1 MKKRIISFI
10 TAFSMAAMAHI
21 PLPAL
26 AADTAE
32 PAAPEVAL
40 AEAYGELEYA
50 VNDNG
55 TVTITDY
62 YGGATNVDIP
72 AEIDGK
78 PVTTIGN
85 WAFNGCDSLTH
96 INIPDSV
103 TSIGYDAFA
112 YCGSLAAISI
122 PDSVTSIGDH
132 AFANCYSLT
141 NISIP
146 DSVTSIGDS
155 VFSYCENLT
164 DINIPDSVTSIGNDA
179 FYNTA
184 LYNDESN
191 WADGVLYIDNH
202 LIEAKGNIE
211 RCDIKPG
218 CLLIADYAFAY
229 CYSLT
234 NISIPDSVTSI
245 GYLAFGDCDS
255 LTNISLPA
263 GVTSIGDRVFENCT
277 SLTGISIPVGVTSI
291 GDYAFESC
299 TSLTNISIPDSVTS
313 IGDYAFNGCDSLT
326 HINIPDSVT
335 SIGDNAFLYC
345 GSLTSISLPDSITS
359 IGCRVFNGTALYND
373 ESNWTDGV
381 LYIDNHLIKARN
393 DIERCDIKQGCLLI
407 AGGAFNSCG
416 SLTGISIPD
425 SVISIGDSAFQS
437 CDSLTGISIPDSVIS
452 IGNSAFQSCDSLTGI
467 SIPDSVISIGNIAFR
482 SCDSLTGISI
492 PDSVTT
498 IGYGAFYGCS
508 NLTGINIPDS
518 VTSIGYRAFA
528 DCGRL
533 NITAADG
540 NTVYSS
546 KDGVLFNK
554 DGTELIAYAKDSI
567 QPEYDIP
574 DGVTNIGDSAFELC
588 RGLTIIGIPAGVTSI
603 GEGAFN
609 DCASL
614 TDVYYGGTEE
624 EWNAI
629 GIGRFNSDLRSA
641 TIHYNSKMPAGTS
654 GNTNSTSRNAPII
667 TSAAIDGSDAFTTA
681 LTVDKGSS
689 QSYSVSGTV
698 DNNGCSDVHLY
709 ITQGS
714 SFAVEVPAEGVQ
726 IKLGEVFSPGKPVY
740 MLAVDRA
747 SGKST
752 SAKTALRIVGDSMAE
767 GGLSAGAVDIV
778 DDFGVTIPEEV
789 PVLGGQEFGLSL
801 GSISCEV
808 ETDGNQ
814 FKVAVGTDYFD
825 ANKGSDGKWKKES
838 WEGFKQGFKSAK
850 DKIATNSGRYDAMS
864 QLTKKFGGKVSSM
877 ELNKGVGAD
886 ASVCGYIEGYAD
898 GSGLHPTEG
907 GILLSAEISYTYQ
920 GMTVVVVVPVY
931 YEIGA
936 GGEVKFVGGVKDLV
950 PGGGLQGA
958 WTGSITPAVF
968 FEIGGGVGVPL
979 IFTLGATGKVK
990 AELEIALDRIY
1001 QRLDVTG
1008 TASFKITGPFGLEY
1022 KKPFAEGT
1030 FHIYETGNPNTLLGN
1045 IAGLSSADES
1055 IYDLIDIDAPI
1066 TPVPHSDSSQIWV
1079 GDAADTVALADYT
1092 GQTVQVLEED
1102 SYENTAPVFAEMDGK
1117 NVIAWITDN
1126 KNRADGD
1133 KDMLVYSVE
1142 ENGSWSAPKAVYD
1155 DGFADAMPVME
1166 DGYIVWQKAV
1176 GNITAG
1182 MTQRELGTVSEIYMA
1197 KWNGSGFDTPVR
1209 ITENSVLDQMPK
1221 LAVSNGEAAVVW
1233 IENSENDFTCR
1244 TGENRIMLYKNG
1256 ETVQLLS
1263 TGDTIVSYDCA
1274 DIDGTVEVVYET
1286 DSDGDFETID
1296 DRELYTVSGG
1306 RLTENETADTHPVY
1320 GSFNGETT
1328 LYYYA
1333 NGRIVCLENGEERTV
1348 AENASTDQFAVVAN
1362 GDTAAVLWTAVSDGS
1377 AELHATIYDGAE
1389 WSDDVCMTN
1398 LGQRI
1403 KYPSAVMK
1411 EDGSIFA
1418 VFNRTEKLPDGGYYV
1433 DGQSDLCTISI
1444 VPSYELEL
1452 IDPYFDEASMTAF
1465 ATLKNSGE
1473 LKASG
1478 VELTLTDSGVL
1489 EIGDLKPGE
1498 SVEVEMAYKMPE
1510 NFVPKT
1516 ITMAATMENGE
1527 EYNTDNNSADFK
1539 IGNADINVDN
1549 VTLNGSEVTA
1559 DISNTGYTDA
1569 TGVRVQLRE
1578 DNSEG
1583 RILAEVTADIPAGG
1597 SQTVTFDTAD
1607 MQLWFLKDKKQLYVT
1622 AEGDLEE
1629 IQTGNNDGYVLLE
1642 SHNGVPDCETAIL
1655 HYSAAENGTVVNSV
1669 AVNNR
1674 TEAIQCTVYTAVY
1687 DSAGALKGAGMTD
1700 VNVAAESDTGVDIT
1714 VPCSIETGDTIKNF
1728 MWHDMT
1734 PLCMADEVAA
1744 A

>member
-21 PLPAL
+21 PLPVL

-32 PAAPEVAL
+32 PAVPQAAL
-40 AEAYGELEYA
+40 AETYGELEYA
-50 VNDNG
+50 VTGDG
-55 TVTITDY
+55 TVTITNCDRDV
-62 YGGATNVDIP
+62 TSVDVP
-72 AEIDGK
+72 AEIGGM
-78 PVTTIGN
+78 PVTAIGN
-85 WAFNGCDSLTH
+85 SAFKYCDSLTE
-96 INIPDSV
+96 ISLPDSVISIGSYAFEYCNSLTDIIIPDSV
-103 TSIGYDAFA
+103 TSIGEGTFCDCTSLINIIIPDSVTSIGHSAFSGCDSLTDISIPDSVTSIGNWA
-112 YCGSLAAISI
+112 FSGCDSLAGISI
-122 PDSVTSIGDH
+122 PDSVTSIGD
-132 AFANCYSLT
+132 AA
-141 NISIP
+141 
-146 DSVTSIGDS
+146 
-155 VFSYCENLT
+155 FSY
-164 DINIPDSVTSIGNDA
+164 
-179 FYNTA
+179 
-184 LYNDESN
+184 
-191 WADGVLYIDNH
+191 
-202 LIEAKGNIE
+202 
-211 RCDIKPG
+211 
-218 CLLIADYAFAY
+218 
-229 CYSLT
+229 
-234 NISIPDSVTSI
+234 
-245 GYLAFGDCDS
+245 
-255 LTNISLPA
+255 
-263 GVTSIGDRVFENCT
+263 
-277 SLTGISIPVGVTSI
+277 
-291 GDYAFESC
+291 
-299 TSLTNISIPDSVTS
+299 
-313 IGDYAFNGCDSLT
+313 
-326 HINIPDSVT
+326 
-335 SIGDNAFLYC
+335 
-345 GSLTSISLPDSITS
+345 
-359 IGCRVFNGTALYND
+359 TALYND

-381 LYIDNHLIKARN
+381 LYIDNYLIKARD

-407 AGGAFNSCG
+407 ADSAFSGCD
-416 SLTGISIPD
+416 SLTDISIPD
-425 SVISIGDSAFQS
+425 SVTSIGNWAFS
-437 CDSLTGISIPDSVIS
+437 GCDSL
-452 IGNSAFQSCDSLTGI
+452 A
-467 SIPDSVISIGNIAFR
+467 
-482 SCDSLTGISI
+482 GISI
-492 PDSVTT
+492 PDSVTS
-498 IGYGAFYGCS
+498 IGDAAFSYTALYNDESNWTDGVLYIDNYLIKARDDIERCDIKQGCLLIADRAFYGCES
-508 NLTGINIPDS
+508 LTDIRLPAGVTSIGDKAFWYCESLTDISIPDS
-518 VTSIGYRAFA
+518 VTSIGDSAFYNCESLT
-528 DCGRL
+528 DIRL
-533 NITAADG
+533 PTGVTSIGDYVLESCSSLTDINIPVGVTSIGYGAFWGCTSLTAISIPDSVTSIGDG
-540 NTVYSS
+540 AF
-546 KDGVLFNK
+546 G
-554 DGTELIAYAKDSI
+554 GCDSLTNI
-567 QPEYDIP
+567 SLSDNVTSIGDSVFFLCDSLTDISLPDSVTSIGDSTFYECTSLTDISIP
-574 DGVTNIGDSAFELC
+574 DGVTSIGDYAFFGCDSLTDISIPDGVTYIGDSAISGC
-588 RGLTIIGIPAGVTSI
+588 P
-603 GEGAFN
+603 
-609 DCASL
+609 SL
-614 TDVYYGGTEE
+614 TDVYYGGTQEQ
-624 EWNAI
+624 WNAI
-629 GIGRFNSDLRSA
+629 YIENNNSDLTSA

-667 TSAAIDGSDAFTTA
+667 TSAAINGSDAFTTA

-747 SGKST
+747 TGKST
-752 SAKTALRIVGDSMAE
+752 SRKTALRIVGDSMAE

-825 ANKGSDGKWKKES
+825 ANKDSDGKWKKEN

-850 DKIATNSGRYDAMS
+850 DKIATNAGRYDAMS

-936 GGEVKFVGGVKDLV
+936 GGEVEFVGGVKDLV

-979 IFTLGATGKVK
+979 ILTLGATGKVK

-1045 IAGLSSADES
+1045 VAGLASADES
-1055 IYDLIDIDAPI
+1055 IYDLIDIDEPI

-1102 SYENTAPVFAEMDGK
+1102 SYENTAPVFGEMDGR

-1126 KNRADGD
+1126 KDRADGD

-1142 ENGSWSAPKAVYD
+1142 ENGSWSAPRAVYD
-1155 DGFADAMPVME
+1155 DGFADAMPVMK

-1221 LAVSNGEAAVVW
+1221 LAVSNSEAAVVW
-1233 IENSENDFTCR
+1233 IENIENDFTCL
-1244 TGENRIMLYKNG
+1244 TGENRIMSYKNG

-1306 RLTENETADTHPVY
+1306 RLTDNETADTHPVY

-1348 AENASTDQFAVVAN
+1348 AENASTDQFMAVAN

-1418 VFNRTEKLPDGGYYV
+1418 VFNRTEKLPDGDYYV
-1433 DGQSDLCTISI
+1433 DGQSDLCMISI

-1473 LKASG
+1473 LKATG
-1478 VELTLTDSGVL
+1478 VELTLTDSGAL

-1569 TGVRVQLRE
+1569 AGVRVQLRE

-1597 SQTVTFDTAD
+1597 LQTVTFDTAD

-1642 SHNGVPDCETAIL
+1642 SPNGVPDCETAIL